1 MTKRLEEEFNLPPMH
16 GSDEDEPHIDE
27 ELELDTQQQIAE
39 VQDALTISDK
49 INGALA
55 EVRGMEAHDS
65 EMDDIAA
72 QAVSSYEELMSLGMN
87 MTDMAAGP
95 VFSNAAQMLKIALE
109 AKDSKTTRKL
119 KQIDLMLKKANLDA
133 RERKNAPAEEDATD
147 VSARPLDR
155 NELLKILND
164 KDN

>member
-1 MTKRLEEEFNLPPMH
+1 MTRKLEEEFNLPH
-16 GSDEDEPHIDE
+16 LDEME
-27 ELELDTQQQIAE
+27 EESQEIVPDPQQQIAE
-39 VQDALTISDK
+39 VQAALSISDK

-72 QAVSSYEELMSLGMN
+72 QAVESYEQLMSLGMN

-95 VFSNAAQMLKIALE
+95 VFSNAAAMLKIALE

-119 KQIDLMLKKANLDA
+119 KQIDLMLKKANLD
-133 RERKNAPAEEDATD
+133 ERVKKNQPAEDLEDLQ
-147 VSARPLDR
+147 SRPLDR
-155 NELLKILND
+155 NELLKILNQD
-164 KDN
+164 K